1 MRRSVGS
8 ALRCV
13 VIAAGICLAVPALM
27 PSIATGQARAAEV
40 WQTLPALA
48 PAPKGATTG
57 MAPVNDIQMY
67 YAVYGKGQPV
77 ILLHGGLSNSDYWN
91 SLVPELVAHN
101 FQVIVADSRGHG
113 RSTRSAQP
121 YSYDLMS
128 TDVLALLDYLKIP
141 KADLVGWSDGGIIGL
156 DIAIH
161 HPERLNRLYA
171 YGANSDLTA
180 LKPDFDKSPAFAAF
194 IERAGTE
201 YRALSKTPDQYD
213 AFLQQISQMWA
224 TQPDFTADQ
233 LRGIT
238 VRTAIADGE
247 YEEGIKREHTEYLA
261 RTIPGAELHILPNV
275 SHFAMLQNPGEF
287 DAAIVRF
294 LTEK

>member
-1 MRRSVGS
+1 MRSI
-8 ALRCV
+8 LRGAV
-13 VIAAGICLAVPALM
+13 VAIGLGVATPALM
-27 PSIATGQARAAEV
+27 APIATGQARAAEV
-40 WQTLPALA
+40 LQTLPAPA
-48 PAPKGATTG
+48 PAPKGAASG
-57 MAPVNDIQMY
+57 MAPVNGIQMY
-67 YAVYGKGQPV
+67 YAVYGKGRPV

-91 SLVPELVAHN
+91 SLVPALVARN

-161 HPERLNRLYA
+161 QPERLNRLYA

-194 IERAGTE
+194 VERAGTE
-201 YRALSKTPDQYD
+201 YQALSKTPDQYD

-238 VRTAIADGE
+238 VRTAIADGQ
-247 YEEGIKREHTEYLA
+247 YEEGIKREHTEYMA

-275 SHFAMLQNPGEF
+275 SHFGMLQNPGEF
-287 DAAIVRF
+287 DGAIIKF